1 MNIVNIAPDQSQT
14 VMTHE
19 ELLILTAA
27 LNEICNGIDILE
39 FQTRI
44 GSNRE
49 RVAQL
54 LKEMGLLLDKM
65 SATKV

>member
-27 LNEICNGIDILE
+27 LNEICNGIDIFE

-44 GSNRE
+44 GSDRE
-49 RVAQL
+49 RVVRL
-54 LKEMGLLLDKM
+54 LKEMGSLLEKM
-65 SATKV
+65 SVAKV